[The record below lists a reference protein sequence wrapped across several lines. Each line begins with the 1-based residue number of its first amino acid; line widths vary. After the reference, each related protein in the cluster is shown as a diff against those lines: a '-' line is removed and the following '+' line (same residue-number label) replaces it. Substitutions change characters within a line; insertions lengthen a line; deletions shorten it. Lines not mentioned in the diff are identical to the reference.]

1 MEDQG
6 GGGSIRIDKL
16 TDSNFY
22 VWKQKIQLL
31 LALRDVDQY
40 IVEGRVPSEERAEE
54 RKKWI
59 RGDSKA
65 KALIGLSLSDEHLEH
80 VRDVDTAHEMWEA
93 IVNVFER
100 HTLLNKL
107 AARRE
112 FYTVKMLSGEK
123 VLAYINRVKQLAAIL
138 KSMSVNIDDK
148 EMAMAVLNGL
158 PARFEALI
166 VALDALG
173 NEEKIFSLDFVKS
186 RLLQEEQRANMK
198 SSSSQTS
205 ALVNRAP
212 NNRDINDYKCTNCGH
227 TGHTATRCWGKDLN
241 GRRPAPPSGYKPRMS
256 QRKQSAFVTQKPD
269 PDMVVNSV
277 DFTCLMSKASHTNDL
292 EMLPSWL
299 VDSACTAHI
308 TYDRSLFATY
318 EPLESASVQMGTKAS
333 AKVAGRGDVHLKLN
347 VNGRIEPC
355 KLTDVLHV
363 PDFAFSL
370 LSVSR
375 MTELGLKVGFENG
388 KCMIRRGSTVV
399 ATATL
404 VGELYVLDIVSDIGS
419 AHAATLQTWHE
430 RFAHVHSQGIASM
443 IRDNVVSGVKL
454 LGNEANKINNTDND
468 CISEKCSACVYG
480 KATRSV
486 IPKERSSR
494 RAYFCLDLVHSDVC
508 GPLEVQSIG
517 GAKYFITFIDD
528 HSNWSVVYPMHHKSE
543 AFERYKMFAQLA
555 QTHTGRKIKVL
566 RTDRGGEYLSTEF
579 KSFLIANGTQHQMT
593 TAYTPEQNGV
603 AERLNR
609 TLVNLV
615 RSMLAH
621 KKVTKGFWA
630 EALANAV
637 YVRNRVTSRAI
648 PPKMTPYHLWMKSVP
663 NVGHLRVFGSK
674 CWYTLPK
681 HNIQKLDARAK
692 EAMFLGYAEN
702 TKAYKLWDGDL
713 HKVIVSRDVTFDES
727 TGGKSGEPMD
737 TNEEATTDDDT
748 INLNID
754 EEVAEN
760 DAVASEASSPDEQQ
774 DSDESSNSSPTAG
787 EDETTETVEQH
798 VVEEETIDPPTNL
811 RRSTRIRKT
820 PGAWW
825 AAALVTAGL
834 LSHAHV
840 ITEIPNSYKQAMDSP
855 KARFWQKGID
865 KELASQHKNK
875 TWTLV
880 PRSQASNV
888 LTSRWVFGVKQ
899 LPDESGKLVE
909 TAKGRLVARG
919 FQQVEGIDYTETFAP
934 VIKFTTIRLLLALV
948 AHFDLELHQMD
959 VVTAFLNGDLH
970 EEIYME
976 QPEGCIDKV
985 KPDSVCKLLKAI
997 YGLKQAHRQ
1006 WHSKIDEFLI
1016 TELGFNTTRSDPC
1029 LYIRRQGNVIMIIAL
1044 YVDDLLLAGSDL
1056 EAILWM
1062 KNELNKRFDMK
1073 DLGEAKTCIGLEI
1086 DRIRSKHVLTVTQSK
1101 YAQAVLKR
1109 FKMSACNPCVT
1120 PMEQSRHVTMQVAET
1135 GTDDNPCF
1143 EPYRQAIGCL
1153 MFLMVGT
1160 RPDIAFAIGKL
1171 SQHCADPHE
1180 SHWSGVKRVL
1190 RYLRG
1195 SQHLGIVFGKDDLG
1209 TELHGYSDADWGG
1222 CLESRKST
1230 SGYVFKLCD
1239 GPISWAS
1246 RKQTVVAKSTCEAEY
1261 IALSEACKEAAWLR
1275 RFHADVLGAN
1285 SDPTIRVGCDNAG
1298 TIAFAQNES
1307 TNRRNKH
1314 IDITYHF
1321 VRDAVQRKLVTLY
1334 HCPTTEMPA
1343 DMLTKPLGRVLFE
1356 KFVGM
1361 VGLSECKAAQS
1372 M

>member
-1 MEDQG
+1 
-6 GGGSIRIDKL
+6 
-16 TDSNFY
+16 
-22 VWKQKIQLL
+22 
-31 LALRDVDQY
+31 
-40 IVEGRVPSEERAEE
+40 GRVPSEERAEE

-212 NNRDINDYKCTNCGH
+212 NNRDINDYKCTNC
-227 TGHTATRCWGKDLN
+227 
-241 GRRPAPPSGYKPRMS
+241 
-256 QRKQSAFVTQKPD
+256 
-269 PDMVVNSV
+269 
-277 DFTCLMSKASHTNDL
+277 
-292 EMLPSWL
+292 
-299 VDSACTAHI
+299 DSACTAHI

-430 RFAHVHSQGIASM
+430 RFAHVHSQ
-443 IRDNVVSGVKL
+443 VKL

-528 HSNWSVVYPMHHKSE
+528 HSNWSVVYPIHHKSE

-737 TNEEATTDDDT
+737 TNEE
-748 INLNID
+748 
-754 EEVAEN
+754 
-760 DAVASEASSPDEQQ
+760 
-774 DSDESSNSSPTAG
+774 
-787 EDETTETVEQH
+787 
-798 VVEEETIDPPTNL
+798 EETIDPPTNL

-820 PGAWW
+820 PGAWQYCKSIGCRFECCNSI
-825 AAALVTAGL
+825 GL
-834 LSHAHV
+834 LLS
-840 ITEIPNSYKQAMDSP
+840 T
-855 KARFWQKGID
+855 
-865 KELASQHKNK
+865 
-875 TWTLV
+875 
-880 PRSQASNV
+880 
-888 LTSRWVFGVKQ
+888 
-899 LPDESGKLVE
+899 
-909 TAKGRLVARG
+909 
-919 FQQVEGIDYTETFAP
+919 
-934 VIKFTTIRLLLALV
+934 
-948 AHFDLELHQMD
+948 
-959 VVTAFLNGDLH
+959 
-970 EEIYME
+970 YM
-976 QPEGCIDKV
+976 
-985 KPDSVCKLLKAI
+985 
-997 YGLKQAHRQ
+997 
-1006 WHSKIDEFLI
+1006 
-1016 TELGFNTTRSDPC
+1016 
-1029 LYIRRQGNVIMIIAL
+1029 
-1044 YVDDLLLAGSDL
+1044 
-1056 EAILWM
+1056 
-1062 KNELNKRFDMK
+1062 
-1073 DLGEAKTCIGLEI
+1073 
-1086 DRIRSKHVLTVTQSK
+1086 QS
-1101 YAQAVLKR
+1101 
-1109 FKMSACNPCVT
+1109 C
-1120 PMEQSRHVTMQVAET
+1120 
-1135 GTDDNPCF
+1135 
-1143 EPYRQAIGCL
+1143 
-1153 MFLMVGT
+1153 
-1160 RPDIAFAIGKL
+1160 
-1171 SQHCADPHE
+1171 
-1180 SHWSGVKRVL
+1180 W
-1190 RYLRG
+1190 
-1195 SQHLGIVFGKDDLG
+1195 
-1209 TELHGYSDADWGG
+1209 
-1222 CLESRKST
+1222 
-1230 SGYVFKLCD
+1230 
-1239 GPISWAS
+1239 
-1246 RKQTVVAKSTCEAEY
+1246 
-1261 IALSEACKEAAWLR
+1261 
-1275 RFHADVLGAN
+1275 
-1285 SDPTIRVGCDNAG
+1285 
-1298 TIAFAQNES
+1298 
-1307 TNRRNKH
+1307 
-1314 IDITYHF
+1314 
-1321 VRDAVQRKLVTLY
+1321 
-1334 HCPTTEMPA
+1334 
-1343 DMLTKPLGRVLFE
+1343 
-1356 KFVGM
+1356 
-1361 VGLSECKAAQS
+1361 
-1372 M
+1372 

>member
-16 TDSNFY
+16 TDSNLY

-123 VLAYINRVKQLAAIL
+123 MLAYINLVKQLAAIL

-198 SSSSQTS
+198 STSSQTS

-212 NNRDINDYKCTNCGH
+212 NNGDINDYKCTNCGH

-241 GRRPAPPSGYKPRMS
+241 GP
-256 QRKQSAFVTQKPD
+256 
-269 PDMVVNSV
+269 
-277 DFTCLMSKASHTNDL
+277 
-292 EMLPSWL
+292 
-299 VDSACTAHI
+299 CTAHI

-430 RFAHVHSQGIASM
+430 RFARVHSQGIASM
-443 IRDNVVSGVKL
+443 IRDNVVSGVEL
-454 LGNEANKINNTDND
+454 LGNESNKINNTDND

-621 KKVTKGFWA
+621 KKVAKGFWA

-637 YVRNRVTSRAI
+637 
-648 PPKMTPYHLWMKSVP
+648 
-663 NVGHLRVFGSK
+663 
-674 CWYTLPK
+674 
-681 HNIQKLDARAK
+681 
-692 EAMFLGYAEN
+692 
-702 TKAYKLWDGDL
+702 
-713 HKVIVSRDVTFDES
+713 
-727 TGGKSGEPMD
+727 
-737 TNEEATTDDDT
+737 
-748 INLNID
+748 
-754 EEVAEN
+754 
-760 DAVASEASSPDEQQ
+760 
-774 DSDESSNSSPTAG
+774 
-787 EDETTETVEQH
+787 
-798 VVEEETIDPPTNL
+798 
-811 RRSTRIRKT
+811 
-820 PGAWW
+820 
-825 AAALVTAGL
+825 
-834 LSHAHV
+834 
-840 ITEIPNSYKQAMDSP
+840 
-855 KARFWQKGID
+855 
-865 KELASQHKNK
+865 
-875 TWTLV
+875 
-880 PRSQASNV
+880 
-888 LTSRWVFGVKQ
+888 
-899 LPDESGKLVE
+899 
-909 TAKGRLVARG
+909 
-919 FQQVEGIDYTETFAP
+919 
-934 VIKFTTIRLLLALV
+934 
-948 AHFDLELHQMD
+948 
-959 VVTAFLNGDLH
+959 
-970 EEIYME
+970 
-976 QPEGCIDKV
+976 
-985 KPDSVCKLLKAI
+985 
-997 YGLKQAHRQ
+997 
-1006 WHSKIDEFLI
+1006 
-1016 TELGFNTTRSDPC
+1016 
-1029 LYIRRQGNVIMIIAL
+1029 
-1044 YVDDLLLAGSDL
+1044 
-1056 EAILWM
+1056 
-1062 KNELNKRFDMK
+1062 
-1073 DLGEAKTCIGLEI
+1073 
-1086 DRIRSKHVLTVTQSK
+1086 
-1101 YAQAVLKR
+1101 
-1109 FKMSACNPCVT
+1109 
-1120 PMEQSRHVTMQVAET
+1120 
-1135 GTDDNPCF
+1135 
-1143 EPYRQAIGCL
+1143 
-1153 MFLMVGT
+1153 
-1160 RPDIAFAIGKL
+1160 
-1171 SQHCADPHE
+1171 
-1180 SHWSGVKRVL
+1180 
-1190 RYLRG
+1190 
-1195 SQHLGIVFGKDDLG
+1195 
-1209 TELHGYSDADWGG
+1209 
-1222 CLESRKST
+1222 
-1230 SGYVFKLCD
+1230 
-1239 GPISWAS
+1239 
-1246 RKQTVVAKSTCEAEY
+1246 
-1261 IALSEACKEAAWLR
+1261 
-1275 RFHADVLGAN
+1275 
-1285 SDPTIRVGCDNAG
+1285 
-1298 TIAFAQNES
+1298 
-1307 TNRRNKH
+1307 
-1314 IDITYHF
+1314 
-1321 VRDAVQRKLVTLY
+1321 
-1334 HCPTTEMPA
+1334 
-1343 DMLTKPLGRVLFE
+1343 
-1356 KFVGM
+1356 
-1361 VGLSECKAAQS
+1361 
-1372 M
+1372 

>member
-6 GGGSIRIDKL
+6 GGGSIKIDKL

-100 HTLLNKL
+100 HTLLNKP

-138 KSMSVNIDDK
+138 KSMSVNIDHK

-227 TGHTATRCWGKDLN
+227 TGHTATRCWLI
-241 GRRPAPPSGYKPRMS
+241 
-256 QRKQSAFVTQKPD
+256 
-269 PDMVVNSV
+269 
-277 DFTCLMSKASHTNDL
+277 LH
-292 EMLPSWL
+292 
-299 VDSACTAHI
+299 
-308 TYDRSLFATY
+308 RSLFATY

-566 RTDRGGEYLSTEF
+566 RTDRGGEYLSTES
-579 KSFLIANGTQHQMT
+579 KSFLIANGTQHQMK

-648 PPKMTPYHLWMKSVP
+648 PPKMTPHPLWMKSVP

-692 EAMFLGYAEN
+692 KAMFLGYAEN

-727 TGGKSGEPMD
+727 TGGKSY
-737 TNEEATTDDDT
+737 
-748 INLNID
+748 
-754 EEVAEN
+754 
-760 DAVASEASSPDEQQ
+760 
-774 DSDESSNSSPTAG
+774 
-787 EDETTETVEQH
+787 
-798 VVEEETIDPPTNL
+798 
-811 RRSTRIRKT
+811 RKVS
-820 PGAWW
+820 GA
-825 AAALVTAGL
+825 
-834 LSHAHV
+834 
-840 ITEIPNSYKQAMDSP
+840 D
-855 KARFWQKGID
+855 
-865 KELASQHKNK
+865 
-875 TWTLV
+875 
-880 PRSQASNV
+880 
-888 LTSRWVFGVKQ
+888 
-899 LPDESGKLVE
+899 
-909 TAKGRLVARG
+909 
-919 FQQVEGIDYTETFAP
+919 
-934 VIKFTTIRLLLALV
+934 
-948 AHFDLELHQMD
+948 
-959 VVTAFLNGDLH
+959 
-970 EEIYME
+970 
-976 QPEGCIDKV
+976 
-985 KPDSVCKLLKAI
+985 
-997 YGLKQAHRQ
+997 
-1006 WHSKIDEFLI
+1006 
-1016 TELGFNTTRSDPC
+1016 
-1029 LYIRRQGNVIMIIAL
+1029 
-1044 YVDDLLLAGSDL
+1044 
-1056 EAILWM
+1056 
-1062 KNELNKRFDMK
+1062 
-1073 DLGEAKTCIGLEI
+1073 
-1086 DRIRSKHVLTVTQSK
+1086 
-1101 YAQAVLKR
+1101 
-1109 FKMSACNPCVT
+1109 
-1120 PMEQSRHVTMQVAET
+1120 
-1135 GTDDNPCF
+1135 
-1143 EPYRQAIGCL
+1143 
-1153 MFLMVGT
+1153 
-1160 RPDIAFAIGKL
+1160 
-1171 SQHCADPHE
+1171 
-1180 SHWSGVKRVL
+1180 
-1190 RYLRG
+1190 
-1195 SQHLGIVFGKDDLG
+1195 
-1209 TELHGYSDADWGG
+1209 
-1222 CLESRKST
+1222 
-1230 SGYVFKLCD
+1230 
-1239 GPISWAS
+1239 
-1246 RKQTVVAKSTCEAEY
+1246 
-1261 IALSEACKEAAWLR
+1261 
-1275 RFHADVLGAN
+1275 
-1285 SDPTIRVGCDNAG
+1285 
-1298 TIAFAQNES
+1298 
-1307 TNRRNKH
+1307 
-1314 IDITYHF
+1314 
-1321 VRDAVQRKLVTLY
+1321 
-1334 HCPTTEMPA
+1334 
-1343 DMLTKPLGRVLFE
+1343 
-1356 KFVGM
+1356 
-1361 VGLSECKAAQS
+1361 
-1372 M
+1372 

>member
-40 IVEGRVPSEERAEE
+40 IVEGRVPSEERAKE

-148 EMAMAVLNGL
+148 EMAMAVLN
-158 PARFEALI
+158 
-166 VALDALG
+166 
-173 NEEKIFSLDFVKS
+173 
-186 RLLQEEQRANMK
+186 EQRANMK

-212 NNRDINDYKCTNCGH
+212 NNRDINDYKCTNCGR

-241 GRRPAPPSGYKPRMS
+241 GP
-256 QRKQSAFVTQKPD
+256 
-269 PDMVVNSV
+269 
-277 DFTCLMSKASHTNDL
+277 
-292 EMLPSWL
+292 
-299 VDSACTAHI
+299 CTAHI

-375 MTELGLKVGFENG
+375 MTEVGLKVGFENG
-388 KCMIRRGSTVV
+388 KCMIRRGSTIV

-494 RAYFCLDLVHSDVC
+494 RAYFSLDLVHSDVC

-737 TNEEATTDDDT
+737 TNEEASTDDDT

-760 DAVASEASSPDEQQ
+760 DAVAIENVRP
-774 DSDESSNSSPTAG
+774 
-787 EDETTETVEQH
+787 
-798 VVEEETIDPPTNL
+798 
-811 RRSTRIRKT
+811 
-820 PGAWW
+820 
-825 AAALVTAGL
+825 
-834 LSHAHV
+834 HAV
-840 ITEIPNSYKQAMDSP
+840 I
-855 KARFWQKGID
+855 
-865 KELASQHKNK
+865 
-875 TWTLV
+875 
-880 PRSQASNV
+880 
-888 LTSRWVFGVKQ
+888 
-899 LPDESGKLVE
+899 
-909 TAKGRLVARG
+909 
-919 FQQVEGIDYTETFAP
+919 
-934 VIKFTTIRLLLALV
+934 
-948 AHFDLELHQMD
+948 
-959 VVTAFLNGDLH
+959 
-970 EEIYME
+970 
-976 QPEGCIDKV
+976 
-985 KPDSVCKLLKAI
+985 
-997 YGLKQAHRQ
+997 
-1006 WHSKIDEFLI
+1006 
-1016 TELGFNTTRSDPC
+1016 
-1029 LYIRRQGNVIMIIAL
+1029 
-1044 YVDDLLLAGSDL
+1044 
-1056 EAILWM
+1056 
-1062 KNELNKRFDMK
+1062 
-1073 DLGEAKTCIGLEI
+1073 
-1086 DRIRSKHVLTVTQSK
+1086 
-1101 YAQAVLKR
+1101 
-1109 FKMSACNPCVT
+1109 
-1120 PMEQSRHVTMQVAET
+1120 
-1135 GTDDNPCF
+1135 
-1143 EPYRQAIGCL
+1143 
-1153 MFLMVGT
+1153 
-1160 RPDIAFAIGKL
+1160 
-1171 SQHCADPHE
+1171 
-1180 SHWSGVKRVL
+1180 
-1190 RYLRG
+1190 
-1195 SQHLGIVFGKDDLG
+1195 
-1209 TELHGYSDADWGG
+1209 
-1222 CLESRKST
+1222 
-1230 SGYVFKLCD
+1230 
-1239 GPISWAS
+1239 
-1246 RKQTVVAKSTCEAEY
+1246 
-1261 IALSEACKEAAWLR
+1261 
-1275 RFHADVLGAN
+1275 
-1285 SDPTIRVGCDNAG
+1285 
-1298 TIAFAQNES
+1298 
-1307 TNRRNKH
+1307 
-1314 IDITYHF
+1314 
-1321 VRDAVQRKLVTLY
+1321 
-1334 HCPTTEMPA
+1334 
-1343 DMLTKPLGRVLFE
+1343 
-1356 KFVGM
+1356 
-1361 VGLSECKAAQS
+1361 
-1372 M
+1372 

>member
-1 MEDQG
+1 MW
-6 GGGSIRIDKL
+6 SHIFNR
-16 TDSNFY
+16 
-22 VWKQKIQLL
+22 
-31 LALRDVDQY
+31 
-40 IVEGRVPSEERAEE
+40 RVPSEERAEE
-54 RKKWI
+54 RKRWI

-80 VRDVDTAHEMWEA
+80 VCDVDTAHEMWEA

-138 KSMSVNIDDK
+138 KSMSVNIADK

-241 GRRPAPPSGYKPRMS
+241 GRRPAPPSGYKP
-256 QRKQSAFVTQKPD
+256 P
-269 PDMVVNSV
+269 
-277 DFTCLMSKASHTNDL
+277 SHTNDM

-347 VNGRIEPC
+347 VNGRIEPG

-443 IRDNVVSGVKL
+443 IRDNV
-454 LGNEANKINNTDND
+454 ANKINNTDND

-621 KKVTKGFWA
+621 FSFSTCT
-630 EALANAV
+630 
-637 YVRNRVTSRAI
+637 RVI
-648 PPKMTPYHLWMKSVP
+648 SVH
-663 NVGHLRVFGSK
+663 G
-674 CWYTLPK
+674 CTL
-681 HNIQKLDARAK
+681 QY
-692 EAMFLGYAEN
+692 F
-702 TKAYKLWDGDL
+702 
-713 HKVIVSRDVTFDES
+713 
-727 TGGKSGEPMD
+727 
-737 TNEEATTDDDT
+737 
-748 INLNID
+748 
-754 EEVAEN
+754 
-760 DAVASEASSPDEQQ
+760 
-774 DSDESSNSSPTAG
+774 
-787 EDETTETVEQH
+787 
-798 VVEEETIDPPTNL
+798 
-811 RRSTRIRKT
+811 RST
-820 PGAWW
+820 
-825 AAALVTAGL
+825 
-834 LSHAHV
+834 
-840 ITEIPNSYKQAMDSP
+840 
-855 KARFWQKGID
+855 F
-865 KELASQHKNK
+865 
-875 TWTLV
+875 
-880 PRSQASNV
+880 
-888 LTSRWVFGVKQ
+888 
-899 LPDESGKLVE
+899 
-909 TAKGRLVARG
+909 G
-919 FQQVEGIDYTETFAP
+919 FQ
-934 VIKFTTIRLLLALV
+934 
-948 AHFDLELHQMD
+948 
-959 VVTAFLNGDLH
+959 
-970 EEIYME
+970 
-976 QPEGCIDKV
+976 
-985 KPDSVCKLLKAI
+985 SV
-997 YGLKQAHRQ
+997 
-1006 WHSKIDEFLI
+1006 
-1016 TELGFNTTRSDPC
+1016 
-1029 LYIRRQGNVIMIIAL
+1029 
-1044 YVDDLLLAGSDL
+1044 
-1056 EAILWM
+1056 
-1062 KNELNKRFDMK
+1062 
-1073 DLGEAKTCIGLEI
+1073 
-1086 DRIRSKHVLTVTQSK
+1086 HV
-1101 YAQAVLKR
+1101 
-1109 FKMSACNPCVT
+1109 
-1120 PMEQSRHVTMQVAET
+1120 
-1135 GTDDNPCF
+1135 
-1143 EPYRQAIGCL
+1143 
-1153 MFLMVGT
+1153 
-1160 RPDIAFAIGKL
+1160 
-1171 SQHCADPHE
+1171 
-1180 SHWSGVKRVL
+1180 
-1190 RYLRG
+1190 
-1195 SQHLGIVFGKDDLG
+1195 
-1209 TELHGYSDADWGG
+1209 
-1222 CLESRKST
+1222 
-1230 SGYVFKLCD
+1230 
-1239 GPISWAS
+1239 
-1246 RKQTVVAKSTCEAEY
+1246 
-1261 IALSEACKEAAWLR
+1261 
-1275 RFHADVLGAN
+1275 
-1285 SDPTIRVGCDNAG
+1285 
-1298 TIAFAQNES
+1298 
-1307 TNRRNKH
+1307 
-1314 IDITYHF
+1314 
-1321 VRDAVQRKLVTLY
+1321 
-1334 HCPTTEMPA
+1334 
-1343 DMLTKPLGRVLFE
+1343 
-1356 KFVGM
+1356 
-1361 VGLSECKAAQS
+1361 
-1372 M
+1372 

>member
-65 KALIGLSLSDEHLEH
+65 KALIGLSLSDEHLEY
-80 VRDVDTAHEMWEA
+80 VRDVDTAHDMWEA

-112 FYTVKMLSGEK
+112 FYTVKMFSGEK

-138 KSMSVNIDDK
+138 KSMSVNIHDK

-158 PARFEALI
+158 PARFQALI

-227 TGHTATRCWGKDLN
+227 TGHTATRCWGKDSN
-241 GRRPAPPSGYKPRMS
+241 GRRPAPPSGYKPRI
-256 QRKQSAFVTQKPD
+256 
-269 PDMVVNSV
+269 V
-277 DFTCLMSKASHTNDL
+277 DFTCLMSKASHTNDM
-292 EMLPSWL
+292 EMSPSWL

-318 EPLESASVQMGTKAS
+318 EPLDSASVQMGTKAS

-508 GPLEVQSIG
+508 GPLEVQSNG

-727 TGGKSGEPMD
+727 TGGKS
-737 TNEEATTDDDT
+737 
-748 INLNID
+748 
-754 EEVAEN
+754 EN
-760 DAVASEASSPDEQQ
+760 NAVASEASSPNEQQ
-774 DSDESSNSSPTAG
+774 DSDESSNCSPTAG
-787 EDETTETVEQH
+787 ENETTETVDQH
-798 VVEEETIDPPTNL
+798 VVEEEMIDPPTNL
-811 RRSTRIRKT
+811 RRSTRVRKT

-825 AAALVTAGL
+825 AV
-834 LSHAHV
+834 
-840 ITEIPNSYKQAMDSP
+840 
-855 KARFWQKGID
+855 
-865 KELASQHKNK
+865 
-875 TWTLV
+875 
-880 PRSQASNV
+880 
-888 LTSRWVFGVKQ
+888 
-899 LPDESGKLVE
+899 
-909 TAKGRLVARG
+909 
-919 FQQVEGIDYTETFAP
+919 
-934 VIKFTTIRLLLALV
+934 
-948 AHFDLELHQMD
+948 
-959 VVTAFLNGDLH
+959 
-970 EEIYME
+970 
-976 QPEGCIDKV
+976 
-985 KPDSVCKLLKAI
+985 
-997 YGLKQAHRQ
+997 
-1006 WHSKIDEFLI
+1006 
-1016 TELGFNTTRSDPC
+1016 
-1029 LYIRRQGNVIMIIAL
+1029 
-1044 YVDDLLLAGSDL
+1044 
-1056 EAILWM
+1056 
-1062 KNELNKRFDMK
+1062 
-1073 DLGEAKTCIGLEI
+1073 
-1086 DRIRSKHVLTVTQSK
+1086 
-1101 YAQAVLKR
+1101 
-1109 FKMSACNPCVT
+1109 
-1120 PMEQSRHVTMQVAET
+1120 
-1135 GTDDNPCF
+1135 
-1143 EPYRQAIGCL
+1143 
-1153 MFLMVGT
+1153 
-1160 RPDIAFAIGKL
+1160 
-1171 SQHCADPHE
+1171 
-1180 SHWSGVKRVL
+1180 
-1190 RYLRG
+1190 
-1195 SQHLGIVFGKDDLG
+1195 
-1209 TELHGYSDADWGG
+1209 
-1222 CLESRKST
+1222 
-1230 SGYVFKLCD
+1230 
-1239 GPISWAS
+1239 
-1246 RKQTVVAKSTCEAEY
+1246 
-1261 IALSEACKEAAWLR
+1261 
-1275 RFHADVLGAN
+1275 
-1285 SDPTIRVGCDNAG
+1285 
-1298 TIAFAQNES
+1298 
-1307 TNRRNKH
+1307 
-1314 IDITYHF
+1314 
-1321 VRDAVQRKLVTLY
+1321 
-1334 HCPTTEMPA
+1334 
-1343 DMLTKPLGRVLFE
+1343 
-1356 KFVGM
+1356 
-1361 VGLSECKAAQS
+1361 
-1372 M
+1372 

>member
-1 MEDQG
+1 MKFICTKMEDQG

-40 IVEGRVPSEERAEE
+40 IIEGRVPSDENPDER
-54 RKKWI
+54 RKWI

-80 VRDVDTAHEMWEA
+80 VRDAETAREMWES
-93 IVNVFER
+93 ILNVFER

-112 FYTVKMLSGEK
+112 FYTVKMFQGEK
-123 VLAYINRVKQLAAIL
+123 VLAYINRVKQLAGIL

-198 SSSSQTS
+198 SSSSNTS

-212 NNRDINDYKCTNCGH
+212 SNRDINDYKCTNCGH
-227 TGHTATRCWGKDLN
+227 MGHTAARCWGKDLN
-241 GRRPAPPSGYKPRMS
+241 GRRPPPPSGYKSRMA
-256 QRKQSAFVTQKPD
+256 QRKESAHVTKKSD
-269 PDMVVNSV
+269 PDIIVNNV
-277 DFTCLMSKASHTNDL
+277 DFTCLMSKVTHAKELVMSS
-292 EMLPSWL
+292 SWL

-308 TYDRSLFATY
+308 TFDRSLFATY
-318 EPLESASVQMGTKAS
+318 EPLDSASVEMGTKAS

-375 MTELGLKVGFENG
+375 MTEVGMNVGFGNG
-388 KCMIRRGSTVV
+388 KCIVKRGATVV

-454 LGNEANKINNTDND
+454 LGNEANKINSTNND
-468 CISEKCSACVYG
+468 CMSEKCSACVYG

-579 KSFLIANGTQHQMT
+579 KSFLIESGTQHQMT
-593 TAYTPEQNGV
+593 AAYTPEQNGV

-615 RSMLAH
+615 RSMLTH

-648 PPKMTPYHLWMKSVP
+648 PAKRTPYHLWMKSVP

-674 CWYTLPK
+674 C
-681 HNIQKLDARAK
+681 
-692 EAMFLGYAEN
+692 
-702 TKAYKLWDGDL
+702 
-713 HKVIVSRDVTFDES
+713 
-727 TGGKSGEPMD
+727 
-737 TNEEATTDDDT
+737 
-748 INLNID
+748 
-754 EEVAEN
+754 
-760 DAVASEASSPDEQQ
+760 
-774 DSDESSNSSPTAG
+774 
-787 EDETTETVEQH
+787 
-798 VVEEETIDPPTNL
+798 
-811 RRSTRIRKT
+811 
-820 PGAWW
+820 
-825 AAALVTAGL
+825 
-834 LSHAHV
+834 
-840 ITEIPNSYKQAMDSP
+840 
-855 KARFWQKGID
+855 
-865 KELASQHKNK
+865 
-875 TWTLV
+875 
-880 PRSQASNV
+880 
-888 LTSRWVFGVKQ
+888 
-899 LPDESGKLVE
+899 
-909 TAKGRLVARG
+909 
-919 FQQVEGIDYTETFAP
+919 
-934 VIKFTTIRLLLALV
+934 
-948 AHFDLELHQMD
+948 
-959 VVTAFLNGDLH
+959 
-970 EEIYME
+970 
-976 QPEGCIDKV
+976 
-985 KPDSVCKLLKAI
+985 
-997 YGLKQAHRQ
+997 
-1006 WHSKIDEFLI
+1006 
-1016 TELGFNTTRSDPC
+1016 
-1029 LYIRRQGNVIMIIAL
+1029 
-1044 YVDDLLLAGSDL
+1044 
-1056 EAILWM
+1056 
-1062 KNELNKRFDMK
+1062 
-1073 DLGEAKTCIGLEI
+1073 
-1086 DRIRSKHVLTVTQSK
+1086 
-1101 YAQAVLKR
+1101 
-1109 FKMSACNPCVT
+1109 
-1120 PMEQSRHVTMQVAET
+1120 
-1135 GTDDNPCF
+1135 
-1143 EPYRQAIGCL
+1143 
-1153 MFLMVGT
+1153 
-1160 RPDIAFAIGKL
+1160 
-1171 SQHCADPHE
+1171 
-1180 SHWSGVKRVL
+1180 
-1190 RYLRG
+1190 
-1195 SQHLGIVFGKDDLG
+1195 
-1209 TELHGYSDADWGG
+1209 
-1222 CLESRKST
+1222 
-1230 SGYVFKLCD
+1230 
-1239 GPISWAS
+1239 
-1246 RKQTVVAKSTCEAEY
+1246 
-1261 IALSEACKEAAWLR
+1261 
-1275 RFHADVLGAN
+1275 
-1285 SDPTIRVGCDNAG
+1285 
-1298 TIAFAQNES
+1298 
-1307 TNRRNKH
+1307 
-1314 IDITYHF
+1314 
-1321 VRDAVQRKLVTLY
+1321 
-1334 HCPTTEMPA
+1334 
-1343 DMLTKPLGRVLFE
+1343 
-1356 KFVGM
+1356 
-1361 VGLSECKAAQS
+1361 
-1372 M
+1372 

>member
-123 VLAYINRVKQLAAIL
+123 
-138 KSMSVNIDDK
+138 
-148 EMAMAVLNGL
+148 
-158 PARFEALI
+158 
-166 VALDALG
+166 
-173 NEEKIFSLDFVKS
+173 IFSLDFVKS

-241 GRRPAPPSGYKPRMS
+241 GRRPAPPSTYKPRMS

-277 DFTCLMSKASHTNDL
+277 DFTCLMSKASHTNDM
-292 EMLPSWL
+292 EMSPSWL

-347 VNGRIEPC
+347 VNGRMEPC

-443 IRDNVVSGVKL
+443 IRDN
-454 LGNEANKINNTDND
+454 ANKINNTDND

-480 KATRSV
+480 KANRSV

-528 HSNWSVVYPMHHKSE
+528 HSNWS
-543 AFERYKMFAQLA
+543 
-555 QTHTGRKIKVL
+555 THTDRKIKVL

-727 TGGKSGEPMD
+727 TGGKS
-737 TNEEATTDDDT
+737 
-748 INLNID
+748 
-754 EEVAEN
+754 
-760 DAVASEASSPDEQQ
+760 

-787 EDETTETVEQH
+787 EDETNVLH
-798 VVEEETIDPPTNL
+798 Y
-811 RRSTRIRKT
+811 RSTPT
-820 PGAWW
+820 PSKPYSTMRDQARSSCGPTI
-825 AAALVTAGL
+825 LFDFHLTNRFVTISSQL
-834 LSHAHV
+834 FLH
-840 ITEIPNSYKQAMDSP
+840 IPND
-855 KARFWQKGID
+855 
-865 KELASQHKNK
+865 
-875 TWTLV
+875 
-880 PRSQASNV
+880 
-888 LTSRWVFGVKQ
+888 
-899 LPDESGKLVE
+899 
-909 TAKGRLVARG
+909 
-919 FQQVEGIDYTETFAP
+919 
-934 VIKFTTIRLLLALV
+934 
-948 AHFDLELHQMD
+948 
-959 VVTAFLNGDLH
+959 
-970 EEIYME
+970 
-976 QPEGCIDKV
+976 C
-985 KPDSVCKLLKAI
+985 KPWP
-997 YGLKQAHRQ
+997 Y
-1006 WHSKIDEFLI
+1006 
-1016 TELGFNTTRSDPC
+1016 
-1029 LYIRRQGNVIMIIAL
+1029 
-1044 YVDDLLLAGSDL
+1044 
-1056 EAILWM
+1056 
-1062 KNELNKRFDMK
+1062 
-1073 DLGEAKTCIGLEI
+1073 
-1086 DRIRSKHVLTVTQSK
+1086 
-1101 YAQAVLKR
+1101 
-1109 FKMSACNPCVT
+1109 ACNCFT
-1120 PMEQSRHVTMQVAET
+1120 P
-1135 GTDDNPCF
+1135 
-1143 EPYRQAIGCL
+1143 Y
-1153 MFLMVGT
+1153 
-1160 RPDIAFAIGKL
+1160 
-1171 SQHCADPHE
+1171 
-1180 SHWSGVKRVL
+1180 
-1190 RYLRG
+1190 
-1195 SQHLGIVFGKDDLG
+1195 
-1209 TELHGYSDADWGG
+1209 
-1222 CLESRKST
+1222 
-1230 SGYVFKLCD
+1230 
-1239 GPISWAS
+1239 
-1246 RKQTVVAKSTCEAEY
+1246 
-1261 IALSEACKEAAWLR
+1261 
-1275 RFHADVLGAN
+1275 
-1285 SDPTIRVGCDNAG
+1285 
-1298 TIAFAQNES
+1298 
-1307 TNRRNKH
+1307 
-1314 IDITYHF
+1314 
-1321 VRDAVQRKLVTLY
+1321 
-1334 HCPTTEMPA
+1334 
-1343 DMLTKPLGRVLFE
+1343 
-1356 KFVGM
+1356 
-1361 VGLSECKAAQS
+1361 
-1372 M
+1372 

>member
-1 MEDQG
+1 
-6 GGGSIRIDKL
+6 
-16 TDSNFY
+16 
-22 VWKQKIQLL
+22 
-31 LALRDVDQY
+31 
-40 IVEGRVPSEERAEE
+40 
-54 RKKWI
+54 
-59 RGDSKA
+59 
-65 KALIGLSLSDEHLEH
+65 
-80 VRDVDTAHEMWEA
+80 
-93 IVNVFER
+93 
-100 HTLLNKL
+100 
-107 AARRE
+107 
-112 FYTVKMLSGEK
+112 
-123 VLAYINRVKQLAAIL
+123 
-138 KSMSVNIDDK
+138 
-148 EMAMAVLNGL
+148 
-158 PARFEALI
+158 
-166 VALDALG
+166 
-173 NEEKIFSLDFVKS
+173 
-186 RLLQEEQRANMK
+186 
-198 SSSSQTS
+198 
-205 ALVNRAP
+205 
-212 NNRDINDYKCTNCGH
+212 
-227 TGHTATRCWGKDLN
+227 
-241 GRRPAPPSGYKPRMS
+241 
-256 QRKQSAFVTQKPD
+256 
-269 PDMVVNSV
+269 
-277 DFTCLMSKASHTNDL
+277 
-292 EMLPSWL
+292 
-299 VDSACTAHI
+299 
-308 TYDRSLFATY
+308 
-318 EPLESASVQMGTKAS
+318 
-333 AKVAGRGDVHLKLN
+333 
-347 VNGRIEPC
+347 
-355 KLTDVLHV
+355 
-363 PDFAFSL
+363 
-370 LSVSR
+370 

-430 RFAHVHSQGIASM
+430 SFAH
-443 IRDNVVSGVKL
+443 
-454 LGNEANKINNTDND
+454 ANKIKNTDND
-468 CISEKCSACVYG
+468 CIPGKCSACVYG

-566 RTDRGGEYLSTEF
+566 RTDRSGEYLSTEF

-621 KKVTKGFWA
+621 KK
-630 EALANAV
+630 
-637 YVRNRVTSRAI
+637 
-648 PPKMTPYHLWMKSVP
+648 
-663 NVGHLRVFGSK
+663 
-674 CWYTLPK
+674 
-681 HNIQKLDARAK
+681 KLDARAK

-754 EEVAEN
+754 EE
-760 DAVASEASSPDEQQ
+760 
-774 DSDESSNSSPTAG
+774 
-787 EDETTETVEQH
+787 
-798 VVEEETIDPPTNL
+798 L
-811 RRSTRIRKT
+811 RKKLFIRQLISVG
-820 PGAWW
+820 PLA
-825 AAALVTAGL
+825 
-834 LSHAHV
+834 HAHV
-840 ITEIPNSYKQAMDSP
+840 TTEIPNSYKQAMDSP

-888 LTSRWVFGVKQ
+888 LTSRWVFAVKQ

-959 VVTAFLNGDLH
+959 VVTAFLNGELH

-985 KPDSVCKLLKAI
+985 KPDSVI
-997 YGLKQAHRQ
+997 
-1006 WHSKIDEFLI
+1006 
-1016 TELGFNTTRSDPC
+1016 
-1029 LYIRRQGNVIMIIAL
+1029 
-1044 YVDDLLLAGSDL
+1044 
-1056 EAILWM
+1056 

-1073 DLGEAKTCIGLEI
+1073 DLGEAKTCLGLEI
-1086 DRIRSKHVLTVTQSK
+1086 DRIRSKPVLTVTQSK

-1109 FKMSACNPCVT
+1109 FKMSACNPCLT
-1120 PMEQSRHVTMQVAET
+1120 PMEQSRH
-1135 GTDDNPCF
+1135 
-1143 EPYRQAIGCL
+1143 
-1153 MFLMVGT
+1153 
-1160 RPDIAFAIGKL
+1160 L
-1171 SQHCADPHE
+1171 SQHCADPHD
-1180 SHWSGVKRVL
+1180 SHWTGVKRVL

-1285 SDPTIRVGCDNAG
+1285 SDPTIR
-1298 TIAFAQNES
+1298 
-1307 TNRRNKH
+1307 H
-1314 IDITYHF
+1314 IDIMYHF

-1356 KFVGM
+1356 KFVGT
-1361 VGLSECKAAQS
+1361 VGLSKCKAAQS